1 MDRHVALAVLKAHER
16 ELRKMGVIGLSL
28 FGSVARDEATPDSDI
43 DLAARFDPA
52 AEVGMFKYGAILE
65 RLRTLLRAPV
75 DLIGEPARS
84 ARMQAEIDRDRAR
97 VY

>member
-1 MDRHVALAVLKAHER
+1 MDRQATLSLLKEHER
-16 ELRKMGVIGLSL
+16 ELREMGVIGLSL
-28 FGSVARDEATPDSDI
+28 FGSVARGEAKPGSDI
-43 DLAARFDPA
+43 DLAVRFDPA
-52 AEVGMFKYGAILE
+52 AEVGMFKYGVILD